1 MVLETGRPDP
11 AACYPRLTMLPGQL
25 GRREFRWI
33 ALTGAML
40 FVTACQSPASFDKA
54 GSSAHPATRASAQP
68 AAPILSE
75 DPTSFI
81 GIDDAALARALG
93 EPKQV
98 RKDEPAEIWQYS
110 GADCVVD
117 FYLYQGDSGGLAV
130 AYLEARNQAAET
142 TPADRCVKSL
152 LQSVSAAPQQKA
164 L

>member
-1 MVLETGRPDP
+1 MR
-11 AACYPRLTMLPGQL
+11 PGQI
-25 GRREFRWI
+25 GRREYRWI

-40 FVTACQSPASFDKA
+40 LISACQSPASLNT
-54 GSSAHPATRASAQP
+54 PASDAAKRASAQP
-68 AAPILSE
+68 AAPILSG
-75 DPTSFI
+75 DPAAFI
-81 GIDDAALARALG
+81 GLGDVELSRALG

-117 FYLYQGDSGGLAV
+117 FYLYHGESGGLSV
-130 AYLEARNQAAET
+130 AYLEARDQTAAA